1 MGINKS
7 TPADEISDEDDDFVT
22 PAKQFGKT
30 KNVSMNR
37 QGEKRTY
44 ETNACRC
51 TERRNKVTK
60 KKDRETEVIVSE
72 IYVSCSLPMFFKD
85 VTRILYLCYCRI
97 QKKVGWMMDSGM
109 VVEQVH

>member
-1 MGINKS
+1 MK
-7 TPADEISDEDDDFVT
+7 
-22 PAKQFGKT
+22 
-30 KNVSMNR
+30 R
-37 QGEKRTY
+37 HGEKRMN
-44 ETNACRC
+44 ETNASRC
-51 TERRNKVTK
+51 TERRDMVTK
-60 KKDRETEVIVSE
+60 IRDRETEVIVSE

>member
-1 MGINKS
+1 
-7 TPADEISDEDDDFVT
+7 
-22 PAKQFGKT
+22 
-30 KNVSMNR
+30 MNR

-72 IYVSCSLPMFFKD
+72 IYVSCSLPMFFRD
-85 VTRILYLCYCRI
+85 VTRNPISMLL
-97 QKKVGWMMDSGM
+97 QDNKKSEM

>member
-60 KKDRETEVIVSE
+60 KKDRETEDTKKGRMDDGFGNGSRT
-72 IYVSCSLPMFFKD
+72 SSLNKFGDKLCRT
-85 VTRILYLCYCRI
+85 TRKAC
-97 QKKVGWMMDSGM
+97 
-109 VVEQVH
+109 